1 MNNNKTEIIPQLITL
16 FILLM
21 IVGICCLSS
30 CKSYEYTNTVQTGTM
45 LNDEYVYNKIQLD
58 SALVADKLPVN
69 FTEEWFNSTYVDYE
83 TNEPIYQYL
92 YYKLNTYNEVTDL
105 YKITLDFI
113 DNHIEVDTV
122 FNYSKTHVNTVY

>member
-1 MNNNKTEIIPQLITL
+1 MKSKKEIIAELITL
-16 FILLM
+16 FVLLC
-21 IVGICCLSS
+21 IVCCVSLCG
-30 CKSYEYTNTVQTGTM
+30 CKPTYEYTNTVQTGTM
-45 LNDEYVYNKIQLD
+45 LNDEYVYNRIQLD
-58 SALVADKLPVN
+58 SALVADELPVN
-69 FTEEWFNSTYVDYE
+69 FTEEWFNSTYIDYE

>member
-1 MNNNKTEIIPQLITL
+1 MNNEKEIIAQLITL
-16 FILLM
+16 LILLM
-21 IVGICCLSS
+21 IVGICYLSS
-30 CKSYEYTNTVQTGTM
+30 CKSHEYINNPGTATMMQYEYM
-45 LNDEYVYNKIQLD
+45 YNHMQLD
-58 SALVADKLPVN
+58 SALAADKLPLN
-69 FTEEWFNSTYVDYE
+69 FDEDWFNSTYVDYE

>member
-1 MNNNKTEIIPQLITL
+1 MDNNKKELITQLITL
-16 FILLM
+16 FVLLA
-21 IVGICCLSS
+21 IVGLCFITS
-30 CKSYEYTNTVQTGTM
+30 CKTYEYTNNPGSGTM
-45 LNDEYVYNKIQLD
+45 LNDEYVYNRIQLD
-58 SALVADKLPVN
+58 SALVADELPVN
-69 FTEEWFNSTYVDYE
+69 FTEEWFNSTYIDYE
-83 TNEPIYQYL
+83 TNVPIYQYL